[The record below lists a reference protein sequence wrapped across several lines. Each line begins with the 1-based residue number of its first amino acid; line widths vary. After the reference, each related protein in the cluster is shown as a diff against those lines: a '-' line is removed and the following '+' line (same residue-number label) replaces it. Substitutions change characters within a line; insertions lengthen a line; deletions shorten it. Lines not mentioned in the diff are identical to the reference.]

1 MLTSVVTD
9 APLWGRLLIKEE
21 AICVWGQGIYG
32 KNLYT
37 LNFAVNLKCSKNN
50 NILILKRE
58 TANQCNFCEYN
69 FCFGVNY
76 MKSYMLIYLLK
87 NWSKRNFNLF
97 YSSALLT
104 FFQYF
109 LLLNRKKNLG
119 FPCGSSGKKKKKNK
133 QPCQCWRLKR
143 YQFDPRV
150 GKIPWRRKWQPIPV
164 FLPEECHGQ
173 RSLAGYSPWSHPKG
187 TKL

>member
-1 MLTSVVTD
+1 MHG
-9 APLWGRLLIKEE
+9 GREYM
-21 AICVWGQGIYG
+21 G
-32 KNLYT
+32 NLYT
-37 LNFAVNLKCSKNN
+37 FNFAVNLKCSKNN

-109 LLLNRKKNLG
+109 LLLNRKKKIWAFHVALVV
-119 FPCGSSGKKKKKNK
+119 KKKKT
-133 QPCQCWRLKR
+133 LS
-143 YQFDPRV
+143 V
-150 GKIPWRRKWQPIPV
+150 
-164 FLPEECHGQ
+164 LE
-173 RSLAGYSPWSHPKG
+173 
-187 TKL
+187 T

>member
-119 FPCGSSGKKKKKNK
+119 FPCGSSGKKKKKK
-133 QPCQCWRLKR
+133 KKKTLSM
-143 YQFDPRV
+143 
-150 GKIPWRRKWQPIPV
+150 
-164 FLPEECHGQ
+164 LE
-173 RSLAGYSPWSHPKG
+173 
-187 TKL
+187 T